1 MAIITRITEKGIV
14 QEYQEDAPAALKIEV
29 TATDSSGA
37 TITGGGG
44 GGGGGDVNA
53 QYLTLAT
60 STTLN
65 NERVFSPQPG
75 LKGTDSGAGLSYRL
89 SIDNSVVATI
99 SGSTFTGATKHNL
112 GLSGSLT
119 QLIDGTSYLIAGSN
133 IAITSASNGSVTVAT
148 KDGISGSLTNL
159 TDGTSYLVAGP
170 NISIVSQSNGSI
182 LITASVGTTPPGGS
196 SNHVQYNFGGAFTG
210 DANFTFV
217 TSGATADSTLRLSGS
232 FEQGNGAITR
242 GNTGTAFGSSTAGA
256 RWFVADASG
265 ITNGVIVLDNLLQP
279 GDCTASFTSG
289 SFISIKEANWW
300 NGGLDEITGVSYNA
314 GTNSTTITTTST
326 RTSAPGVTVFAY
338 DILKPNEINA
348 VEPTSNSYADGNS
361 TSLGNSSHAEG
372 ESTALGPS
380 SHAEGSGKAIAAYS
394 HAEGNLTE
402 ALGDQSHAAGLAT
415 VASGSNQYAVGKY
428 NKRGNDFSLFVIG
441 NGTDDPDADRSDILR
456 VNTDSVQVSGSLI
469 VSGAYIHNVVSGTT
483 APTYEV
489 GSWDHVIVFTDN
501 VVTATLP
508 TLAPI
513 GRKIIFKDG
522 TGAASTGGG
531 QMISCS
537 LGIIDGSATYTMA
550 SVNYTAVSV
559 IKINDPDEWI
569 VV

>member
-14 QEYQEDAPAALKIEV
+14 QEFQEDAPASLKIEV
-29 TATDSSGA
+29 TATDSAGA

-60 STTLN
+60 SATLN

-75 LKGTDSGAGLSYRL
+75 LIGNDQGAGLPYRL
-89 SIDNSVVATI
+89 SINNSVVATI

-119 QLIDGTSYLIAGSN
+119 HLTDGTSYLIAGSN
-133 IAITSASNGSVTVAT
+133 IA
-148 KDGISGSLTNL
+148 
-159 TDGTSYLVAGP
+159 
-170 NISIVSQSNGSI
+170 IVSQSNGSI

-289 SFISIKEANWW
+289 SFINIKEANWW

-415 VASGSNQYAVGKY
+415 IASGSNQYTVGKY
-428 NKRGNDFSLFVIG
+428 NKRGNDFSLFVVG

-456 VNTDSVQVSGSLI
+456 VNTDSIQVSGSFVL
-469 VSGAYIHNVVSGTT
+469 SGSFNS
-483 APTYEV
+483 
-489 GSWDHVIVFTDN
+489 
-501 VVTATLP
+501 
-508 TLAPI
+508 PI
-513 GRKIIFKDG
+513 GGDFPFG
-522 TGAASTGGG
+522 
-531 QMISCS
+531 
-537 LGIIDGSATYTMA
+537 
-550 SVNYTAVSV
+550 TAVLNGASPGAVTVSNALAGSNSV
-559 IKINDPDEWI
+559 IFLTKQTLNHPTGHVSISAKSGGSFTIRSNHNGDTDTVAYFI
-569 VV
+569 VNPT